1 MKSPGAGSE
10 KRGSRQSVEGPQRET
25 KEWPGKQKEPQ
36 VNVISEKFK
45 RRLLFKENKVVKSK
59 C

>member
-10 KRGSRQSVEGPQRET
+10 KMAWRQPVEVPQKET
-25 KEWPGKQKEPQ
+25 KEWPGKQKEPL
-36 VNVISEKFK
+36 VNVVSEKFK
-45 RRLLFKENKVVKSK
+45 RRLLFKENKLVKSK